1 MREKAISATGDFGD
15 WKECRIQGDPSV
27 LSDKRP
33 ESSEKDAV
41 GNCSSMQS
49 SPGILYDPEKGSRLQ
64 WGKDVTGYPKAW
76 KEHQGSIRNP
86 DIQKEPAVVEANC
99 RYAKQTDSWLQ
110 PRRKKEGWNCEK
122 QTERERKTSTGD
134 SAVTG
139 SRSVNVMFTKN
150 EPVVGR
156 YNHHRAG
163 P

>member
-1 MREKAISATGDFGD
+1 
-15 WKECRIQGDPSV
+15 
-27 LSDKRP
+27 
-33 ESSEKDAV
+33 
-41 GNCSSMQS
+41 MQS

-122 QTERERKTSTGD
+122 QTERERNTSTGD